1 MEGKK
6 GRKDTGEIVI
16 LKIKVLKGG
25 NRGDIRRE
33 SSVEVVGS
41 EAEDLESIKLSDTVG
56 WDGTRESNARKT
68 DGDHT
73 ASIYITSDTNPRGA
87 NWGSSIPVK
96 LSGMWDSGSKVKEGL
111 FIGVQVSNNC
121 RKDRK
126 YSEKENR
133 NNRGDL
139 ELHRCSFSMLSWS
152 DHVIAGHK
160 ASPYSSLAHGKG

>member
-6 GRKDTGEIVI
+6 CRKGTGEVVI

-25 NRGDIRRE
+25 NSGDIRRK

-41 EAEDLESIKLSDTVG
+41 EAEDLKGIKLSDTVG

-73 ASIYITSDTNPRGA
+73 ASIYITGDTNPRGA
-87 NWGSSIPVK
+87 NWGTSIPVK

-133 NNRGDL
+133 NNHGDL
-139 ELHRCSFSMLSWS
+139 ELHGYLFSMLSWINHERPQNKIS
-152 DHVIAGHK
+152 
-160 ASPYSSLAHGKG
+160 